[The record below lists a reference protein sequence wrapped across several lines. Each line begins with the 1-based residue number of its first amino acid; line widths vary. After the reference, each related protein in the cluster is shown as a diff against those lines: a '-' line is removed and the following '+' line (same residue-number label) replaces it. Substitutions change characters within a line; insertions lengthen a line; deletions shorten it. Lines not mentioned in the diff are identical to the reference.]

1 MNNRTEPTAIPSK
14 SNKASQKEK
23 SRTDKKRTHVLS
35 FPITAPFDMIYRK
48 DSPAYPVGPH
58 SHNGV
63 ELYFTLSDLP
73 DVLLND
79 TVSKVPAGTLII
91 IPPFCV
97 HQLYHK
103 AGAMYERYILSIN
116 TSWLDAVFFEN
127 KEAFSYLKQS
137 TSPLLLTPDSI
148 GKECLLHHLQSLLS
162 LPDSSSPKA
171 LANLFLFLE
180 ELNTTV
186 HRLAPESNRT
196 FPISATQKHINDIIA
211 YIREHIHEP
220 LTVTDL
226 AKHFYLHPDY
236 LSRLFKKHT
245 HTTVS
250 RYITLQKI
258 ATAQSLL
265 RDGRTVAEV
274 QEALGY
280 SGYAHFFKTFQKNT
294 GMSPS
299 KYRAQYFKQEPMP

>member
-1 MNNRTEPTAIPSK
+1 MDVK
-14 SNKASQKEK
+14 SNK
-23 SRTDKKRTHVLS
+23 KRTQILS
-35 FPITAPFDMIYRK
+35 FPITSPFDAVYRK

-97 HQLYHK
+97 HQLYHE
-103 AGAMYERYILSIN
+103 AGTMYERYVLSIS
-116 TSWLDAVFFEN
+116 TSWLDAVFCDN
-127 KEAFSYLKQS
+127 AEAFSYLKRS
-137 TSPLLLTPDSI
+137 TTPLLLTPDTAD
-148 GKECLLHHLQSLLS
+148 KENLLYHLQTLLS
-162 LPDSSSPKA
+162 ADSSSPKA
-171 LANLFLFLE
+171 LANLFLFLD
-180 ELNTTV
+180 ELNDTV
-186 HRLAPESNRT
+186 NRLAPESNRT
-196 FPISATQKHINDIIA
+196 FPISSTQKNINDMIA
-211 YIREHIHEP
+211 YIHEHINEP

-226 AKHFYLHPDY
+226 SKHFYLHPDY
-236 LSRLFKKHT
+236 LSRLFKKHA

-299 KYRAQYFKQEPMP
+299 KYRAQYFKQEPKP

>member
-1 MNNRTEPTAIPSK
+1 MNENT
-14 SNKASQKEK
+14 N
-23 SRTDKKRTHVLS
+23 KKRTQILS
-35 FPITAPFDMIYRK
+35 FPITAPFDAAYRK

-97 HQLYHK
+97 HQLYHE
-103 AGAMYERYILSIN
+103 ANTVYERYVLSIN
-116 TSWLDAVFFEN
+116 TSWLDAVFCEN
-127 KEAFSYLKQS
+127 KETFSYLKQS
-137 TSPLLLTPDSI
+137 TTPLLLTPDNT
-148 GKECLLHHLQSLLS
+148 GKTHLLHHLQTLLS
-162 LPDSSSPKA
+162 PADSSSPKA

-180 ELNTTV
+180 ELNKTV
-186 HRLAPESNRT
+186 NRLAPESNHT

-211 YIREHIHEP
+211 YIQEHISEP
-220 LTVTDL
+220 LTVADL

-236 LSRLFKKHT
+236 LSRLFKKHA

-250 RYITLQKI
+250 HYIALQKT

-280 SGYAHFFKTFQKNT
+280 SSYAYFFKTFQKNT
-294 GMSPS
+294 GISP
-299 KYRAQYFKQEPMP
+299 R

>member
-1 MNNRTEPTAIPSK
+1 MTGKTKNATASPELK
-14 SNKASQKEK
+14 KNLKEDAH
-23 SRTDKKRTHVLS
+23 TDKKGAHVLS
-35 FPITAPFDMIYRK
+35 FPITSPFDAVYRK
-48 DSPAYPVGPH
+48 DSPASPVGPH

-97 HQLYHK
+97 HQLYHE
-103 AGAMYERYILSIN
+103 AGTVYERYVLSIN
-116 TSWLDAVFFEN
+116 TSWLDAVFCEN
-127 KEAFSYLKQS
+127 TEVFSYLKQS
-137 TSPLLLTPDSI
+137 TVPLLLTPDTES
-148 GKECLLHHLQSLLS
+148 KDCLLHHLRTLS
-162 LPDSSSPKA
+162 SSSDSFSPKA

-180 ELNTTV
+180 VLNETV
-186 HRLAPESNRT
+186 NRLAPESNRA
-196 FPISATQKHINDIIA
+196 FPISSTQKNINDMIA
-211 YIREHIHEP
+211 YIREHINEP

-226 AKHFYLHPDY
+226 SKHFYLHPDY

-250 RYITLQKI
+250 RYITLQKT

-299 KYRAQYFKQEPMP
+299 KYRAQYFKQEPKP

>member
-1 MNNRTEPTAIPSK
+1 MDGK
-14 SNKASQKEK
+14 SNK
-23 SRTDKKRTHVLS
+23 KRTQVLS
-35 FPITAPFDMIYRK
+35 FPITSPFDAAYRK

-97 HQLYHK
+97 HQLYHEV
-103 AGAMYERYILSIN
+103 GTVYERYVLSIN
-116 TSWLDAVFFEN
+116 TSWLDAVFCDN
-127 KEAFSYLKQS
+127 KEIFSYLKRS
-137 TSPLLLTPDSI
+137 TAPLLLTPDAKR
-148 GKECLLHHLQSLLS
+148 KERLLCRLQTLLPS
-162 LPDSSSPKA
+162 SESSSPKT

-180 ELNTTV
+180 ELNETV
-186 HRLAPESNRT
+186 NRLAPESNRA
-196 FPISATQKHINDIIA
+196 FPISSTQKNINDMIA
-211 YIREHIHEP
+211 YIQEHISEP

-236 LSRLFKKHT
+236 LSRLFKKHA

-250 RYITLQKI
+250 HYITLQKT

-265 RDGRTVAEV
+265 RDGCTVAEV

-280 SGYAHFFKTFQKNT
+280 SSYAYFFKTFQKNT
-294 GMSPS
+294 GISPS
-299 KYRAQYFKQEPMP
+299 KYRAQYFRQEPTP

>member
-1 MNNRTEPTAIPSK
+1 MIYVIFRLHLEVITMD
-14 SNKASQKEK
+14 NKI
-23 SRTDKKRTHVLS
+23 TKKRTHVLS
-35 FPITAPFDMIYRK
+35 FPITSPFDTAYRK
-48 DSPAYPVGPH
+48 DSPVYPVGPH

-97 HQLYHK
+97 HQLYHES
-103 AGAMYERYILSIN
+103 GTVYERYVLSIN
-116 TSWLDAVFFEN
+116 TSWLDAVFCEN
-127 KEAFSYLKQS
+127 KNVFSYLKRS
-137 TSPLLLTPDSI
+137 TAPLLLTPDTK
-148 GKECLLHHLQSLLS
+148 GKERLLHRLQTMLS
-162 LPDSSSPKA
+162 LPDRFSPKSF
-171 LANLFLFLE
+171 ANLFLFLE
-180 ELNTTV
+180 ELNETV
-186 HRLAPESNRT
+186 NRLAPESNRT
-196 FPISATQKHINDIIA
+196 FPISSTQKNINDMIS
-211 YIREHIHEP
+211 YIREHISEP

-236 LSRLFKKHT
+236 LSRLFKKHA

-250 RYITLQKI
+250 HYITLQKI

-274 QEALGY
+274 QEILGY
-280 SGYAHFFKTFQKNT
+280 SSYAYFFKTFQKNT
-294 GMSPS
+294 GISPS
-299 KYRAQYFKQEPMP
+299 KYRAQYFKQE